1 MARNRRK
8 VEGEVTL
15 SWMAARLFLF
25 MLVVGCLLGI
35 TILKSRNL
43 KMGEELTRLD
53 RELKQSAELTSN
65 LESKLTQ
72 YKAPRKLEADLARWH
87 LNMVHPAEA
96 QIRRFA
102 EPDTRTFAVIK
113 PKFLVQTQPL
123 VTKSRLP

>member
-15 SWMAARLFLF
+15 SWMAARLLLF

-43 KMGEELTRLD
+43 KMGEELSRLD

-65 LESKLTQ
+65 LEAQITR
-72 YKAPRKLEADLARWH
+72 YKAPRELEAKLARWH
-87 LNMVHPAEA
+87 LNMMHPVEA
-96 QIRRFA
+96 QIRRFS
-102 EPDTRTFAVIK
+102 EPDARTFAVIK
-113 PKFLVQTQPL
+113 PKFLVQSQPL
-123 VTKSRLP
+123 VTKTRIP

>member
-15 SWMAARLFLF
+15 AWVAARLFLF

-53 RELKQSAELTSN
+53 RELKQAEELTGN
-65 LESKLTQ
+65 LEAQLARFKAPREIESKLS
-72 YKAPRKLEADLARWH
+72 RWH
-87 LNMVHPAEA
+87 LMMVHPAET

-102 EPDTRTFAVIK
+102 EPDAKSFNVIK
-113 PKFLVQTQPL
+113 PKFLVQSQPIG
-123 VTKSRLP
+123 TKSRLP